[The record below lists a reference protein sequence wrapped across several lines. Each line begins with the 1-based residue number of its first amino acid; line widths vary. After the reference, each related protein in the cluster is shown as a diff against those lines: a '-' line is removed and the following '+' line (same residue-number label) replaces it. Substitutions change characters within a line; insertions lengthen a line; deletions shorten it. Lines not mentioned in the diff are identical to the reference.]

1 MSLKN
6 MKKEELELYTY
17 VDIAEMILNESKKPL
32 STALI
37 FKKICEVLE
46 FSEEQYK
53 EKIGTFYTS
62 MTTDKRFIS
71 LENAEWDLRDRHAVK
86 IVVVDEDDE
95 EDEDEEIEEE
105 IENEE
110 EIDDEEEIIDD
121 DIDDEMEDLSI
132 ITEEEIEEN

>member
-132 ITEEEIEEN
+132 ITEEEMEEN

>member
-95 EDEDEEIEEE
+95 EDEDEEIEEK